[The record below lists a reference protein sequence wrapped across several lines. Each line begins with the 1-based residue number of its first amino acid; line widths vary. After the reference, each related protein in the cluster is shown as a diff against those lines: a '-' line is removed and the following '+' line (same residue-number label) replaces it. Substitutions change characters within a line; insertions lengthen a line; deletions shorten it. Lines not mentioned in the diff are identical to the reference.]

1 VIDPTPALFG
11 LLVGFL
17 VGLTGVGGGS
27 LMTPFLVAVMGVPAP
42 TAVGTDLTFATLTKL
57 TGSLQ
62 HFRQRSVN
70 VEIAVF
76 LGMGSIPAGLLG
88 VGTLEWIKGSFDPA
102 RVESIMITII
112 AATLV
117 LVGVSLIYRD
127 YFMPKGRVG
136 PKPGRWD
143 GKSRMSRRRRAYTV
157 LFGALGGYLVG
168 LTSIGS
174 GSVMAVILLLLYP
187 IAPAVIVGTDITHAM
202 VLSFV
207 VGIAHMTQG
216 NVDFALAGTLLLGS
230 IPGVL
235 IGSRMAPWIPGKPL
249 KLILAIM
256 LIFVGTRLLLAG

>member
-1 VIDPTPALFG
+1 MIDPAPALFG

-27 LMTPFLVAVMGVPAP
+27 LMTPFLVAVIGVPAP
-42 TAVGTDLTFATLTKL
+42 TAVGTDLTFATLTKF

-88 VGTLEWIKGSFDPA
+88 VGTLEWIKGTFDPEM
-102 RVESIMITII
+102 VESIMVTII

-117 LVGVSLIYRD
+117 LVGASLIYRD
-127 YFMPKGRVG
+127 YFMPKRNVG
-136 PKPGRWD
+136 PRPGAWD
-143 GKSRMSRRRRAYTV
+143 GKTPMSRKRRAYTV
-157 LFGALGGYLVG
+157 LFGAFGGYLVG

-174 GSVMAVILLLLYP
+174 GSVMAVILLLFYP

-216 NVDFALAGTLLLGS
+216 NVDFALAGTLLLGG

-235 IGSRMAPWIPGKPL
+235 VGSRLAPYIPAKPL
-249 KLILAIM
+249 KLLLAGM
-256 LIFVGTRLLLAG
+256 LIFVGVRLLLVS

>member
-1 VIDPTPALFG
+1 MIDPGPVLFG

-57 TGSLQ
+57 TGSFQ

-102 RVESIMITII
+102 RVESIMLTII

-117 LVGVSLIYRD
+117 LVGMSLIYRD
-127 YFMPKGRVG
+127 YFMPKRHEG

-168 LTSIGS
+168 VVMIGVDPGSFWSQMQAAVDLRNDGS
-174 GSVMAVILLLLYP
+174 GELRVAVAAAAEADLAGAVKDVEGLLNRNR
-187 IAPAVIVGTDITHAM
+187 I
-202 VLSFV
+202 FV
-207 VGIAHMTQG
+207 DRTQG
-216 NVDFALAGTLLLGS
+216 IGVQFTLDETGAAAKATIERILGEHLGS
-230 IPGVL
+230 
-235 IGSRMAPWIPGKPL
+235 
-249 KLILAIM
+249 
-256 LIFVGTRLLLAG
+256 TRSTHTM

>member
-1 VIDPTPALFG
+1 VIDPAPALFG

-27 LMTPFLVAVMGVPAP
+27 LMTPFLVAVVGVPAP
-42 TAVGTDLTFATLTKL
+42 TAVGTDLTFATITKL

-88 VGTLEWIKGSFDPA
+88 VGTLEWIKGAFDPEM
-102 RVESIMITII
+102 VESIMITII
-112 AATLV
+112 AVTLV
-117 LVGVSLIYRD
+117 LVGASLIYRD
-127 YFMPKGRVG
+127 YFMPKRDARPNIGG
-136 PKPGRWD
+136 WD
-143 GKSRMSRRRRAYTV
+143 GKGRMSRKRRAYTV
-157 LFGALGGYLVG
+157 LFGAFGGYLVG

-174 GSVMAVILLLLYP
+174 GSVMAVILLLFYP

-216 NVDFALAGTLLLGS
+216 NVNFALAGTLLLGGV
-230 IPGVL
+230 PGVL
-235 IGSRMAPWIPGKPL
+235 VGSRLAPFIPAKPL
-249 KLILAIM
+249 KLLLAIM
-256 LIFVGTRLLLAG
+256 LIFVGVRLLLV